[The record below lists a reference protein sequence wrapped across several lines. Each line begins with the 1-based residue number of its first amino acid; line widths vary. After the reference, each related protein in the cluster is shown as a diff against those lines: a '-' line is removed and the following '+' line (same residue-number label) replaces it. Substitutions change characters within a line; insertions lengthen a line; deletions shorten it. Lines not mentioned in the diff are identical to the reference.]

1 MISKEERS
9 IIATELWNTSLDS
22 LYDESLQRALAR
34 ITKAQ
39 NTSWRGVLRRLAQ
52 LIDPEGVDD
61 AV

>member
-9 IIATELWNTSLDS
+9 IIATELWNTAFDS

-34 ITKAQ
+34 IIKAR

-52 LIDPEGVDD
+52 LIDPEVGDD
-61 AV
+61 D